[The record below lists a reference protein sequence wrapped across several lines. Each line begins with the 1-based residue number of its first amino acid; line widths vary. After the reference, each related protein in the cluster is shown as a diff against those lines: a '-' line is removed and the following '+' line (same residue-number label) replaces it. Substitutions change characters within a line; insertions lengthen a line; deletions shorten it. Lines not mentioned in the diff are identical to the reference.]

1 MNLEMDTKNN
11 SAPKDVKKPG
21 GVSGETMD
29 VRLGKYLTFNIDG
42 EIYGIYVMSI
52 KEIVGLVEMTRV
64 PRTPDFVK
72 GVINLRGRVIP
83 VIDLKK
89 RFNAG
94 AVEETSRTPIIVVEV
109 GSTDK
114 KTEMGLLVDHVSDVM
129 IVNDENL
136 EPLPSF
142 GIELETEFIDGIARF
157 DDDVITLL
165 NIDRILTSTEM
176 IDIRKVKEKMT
187 AAAED

>member
-1 MNLEMDTKNN
+1 MDKKNYTK
-11 SAPKDVKKPG
+11 SKDVKKSAST
-21 GVSGETMD
+21 SGKGTD

-42 EIYGIYVMSI
+42 EIYGIYVMSV

-64 PRTPDFVK
+64 PRTPDFVR

-89 RFNAG
+89 RFDAG
-94 AVEETSRTPIIVVEV
+94 SVEGTSRTPIIIVEV
-109 GSTDK
+109 KSTDRI
-114 KTEMGLLVDHVSDVM
+114 TEMGLLVDHVSDVM
-129 IVNDENL
+129 IVRDENL

-176 IDIRKVKEKMT
+176 IDIRKVKEKLT